1 MKITTPIS
9 VGDFIDRLSILEIK
23 SQKGLKVD
31 LELEEYKNLST
42 YLKKWVWNL
51 LRAYFVR

>member
-23 SQKGLKVD
+23 LQKGLKVD
-31 LELEEYKNLST
+31 LELEEYK
-42 YLKKWVWNL
+42 K
-51 LRAYFVR
+51 